1 MNKVLLIR
9 YGEIALKGKNRPFFE
24 KRLDKNIKTAL
35 RGLEP
40 FKLVFQRGR
49 FFLQIAGE
57 KFHAAQERLR
67 KVFGIVSISPSST
80 VSPGLPDIC
89 VEALALLEKSFRPGI
104 SFKVETRRVNKRF
117 PLTSPQISSHVGAF
131 ILKSGLDIKVDVH
144 QPEIL
149 IQIEV
154 RDQEAYL
161 FSQRIPGP
169 GGLPVGVTGK
179 GLLLLSGGIDSPV
192 AGYMALKRGI
202 TLEAIHFHSPPFT
215 GEAAINKAV
224 DLGRV
229 LASYGGRI
237 RLHLVP
243 FTDIQT
249 QIRIHCP
256 EPMTITL
263 MRRSMFRIAE
273 RLAAQ
278 RGIEV
283 LFTGES
289 LGQVASQTLE
299 NLVGIDKVTTMP
311 ILRPL
316 IGFDKA
322 EIIDISREIGTYPVS
337 ILPFEDCCTLFVP
350 KHPVTRPKAG
360 ELDRAEEKLP
370 LDELLT
376 SCLEKIETRT
386 IYP

>member
-1 MNKVLLIR
+1 
-9 YGEIALKGKNRPFFE
+9 
-24 KRLDKNIKTAL
+24 
-35 RGLEP
+35 
-40 FKLVFQRGR
+40 
-49 FFLQIAGE
+49 
-57 KFHAAQERLR
+57 
-67 KVFGIVSISPSST
+67 
-80 VSPGLPDIC
+80 
-89 VEALALLEKSFRPGI
+89 
-104 SFKVETRRVNKRF
+104 
-117 PLTSPQISSHVGAF
+117 
-131 ILKSGLDIKVDVH
+131 
-144 QPEIL
+144 
-149 IQIEV
+149 
-154 RDQEAYL
+154 
-161 FSQRIPGP
+161 
-169 GGLPVGVTGK
+169 
-179 GLLLLSGGIDSPV
+179 
-192 AGYMALKRGI
+192 
-202 TLEAIHFHSPPFT
+202 
-215 GEAAINKAV
+215 
-224 DLGRV
+224 
-229 LASYGGRI
+229 
-237 RLHLVP
+237 
-243 FTDIQT
+243 
-249 QIRIHCP
+249 
-256 EPMTITL
+256 MTITL

-350 KHPVTRPKAG
+350 KHPVTRPKAD

-376 SCLEKIETRT
+376 SCLERIETRT